1 MKITCF
7 GGVGEIGG
15 NKILL
20 EDRDRRFLLDFGKA
34 FGEYSRFFD
43 GIFVKERV
51 ARGLLDPLAL
61 GLLPPLRGLLRE
73 DLVPA
78 VATSDLQLHPA
89 EPQGPR
95 GKPRQAASLRAS
107 AVEAFWEHWRQR
119 RPLVFRDLRRG
130 SAPAVDLVLLSHAH
144 QDHISDLAFVSHEI
158 PVVATRTTAFIAKVL
173 GDVGIGGIGGVPYI
187 VLRTPGPEGAL
198 QAQREEPYRTRPHH
212 FVDGAPEGHPSG
224 DPLENA
230 SSFWANTATKTLAA
244 LRAEIPADVRF
255 LWWPVDHS
263 LLGAAGYAVE
273 TEAGWVAYTGDLRF
287 HGSAG
292 RQTWDFAEALAA
304 LRPAVL
310 ICEGT
315 RLSATN
321 SLSEAEVGERC
332 LEAAHQADGRLLV
345 ADFAPRN
352 IERLMAFLRIAAETG
367 RRLLV
372 QPKDAYLL
380 RAMYLANPDQGD
392 VMRHASIG
400 LYADP
405 KVTHYEWER
414 LVYDRFAG
422 QLTRPEWVHSS
433 PGDYLLAFSLTD
445 VPDLLDLEYLAKG
458 PMGGVYIFSN
468 SQAYDEEQMVDLVR
482 LWNWASHLGLEMVG
496 LAPSRHGSRGEVSAV
511 STVAGYHAS
520 GHASGAEL
528 AEFVRR
534 VHPRALV
541 AVHTEEPLLWSD
553 HLAGTGIQLVNPEY
567 ARPIQL

>member
-1 MKITCF
+1 MRITLY

-20 EDRDRRFLLDFGKA
+20 EDGPRRLLFDFGKA
-34 FGEYSRFFD
+34 FGENSRFFD

-78 VATSDLQLHPA
+78 LASSDLQLHQMDG
-89 EPQGPR
+89 QGPR
-95 GKPRQAASLRAS
+95 GKVRRTASLQPG
-107 AVEAFWEHWRQR
+107 AVEAFWEYWRR
-119 RPLVFRDLRRG
+119 TRPSVFRDLRRD

-144 QDHISDLAFVSHEI
+144 QDHISDLAYVSNEI

-173 GDVGIGGIGGVPYI
+173 SDVGMGGIGGVPYI
-187 VLRTPGPEGAL
+187 VLRAPGPEGTL
-198 QAQREEPYRTRPHH
+198 QAQREEPYRSRPHH
-212 FVDGAPEGHPSG
+212 FVDGAPVGNPAA
-224 DPLENA
+224 DPLEDA
-230 SSFWANTATKTLAA
+230 ASFWANTATRTLNP
-244 LRAEIPADVRF
+244 LETKISDDVRL

-273 TEAGWVAYTGDLRF
+273 TDAGWVAYTGDLRF
-287 HGSAG
+287 HGKAG
-292 RQTWDFAEALAA
+292 SQTWEFAEALAE

-315 RLSATN
+315 RLGGKGST
-321 SLSEAEVGERC
+321 SETEVGERC
-332 LEAAHQADGRLLV
+332 LEVAGKADGRLLV

-352 IERLMAFLRIAAETG
+352 IERLLVFIRIATETG

-380 RAMYLANPDQGD
+380 RATFLANPQLGD
-392 VMRHASIG
+392 AMQHPSIG

-405 KVTHYEWER
+405 KVTRYDWEK
-414 LVYDRFAG
+414 LIYQRFSS
-422 QLTRPEWVHSS
+422 QLISPETVGST
-433 PGDYLLAFSLTD
+433 PGDYILAFSLTD
-445 VPDLLDLEYLAKG
+445 APDLLDLEYLAKG
-458 PMGGVYIFSN
+458 HMNGEYIFSN

-482 LWNWASHLGLEMVG
+482 LWNWTSRLGLEMIG
-496 LAPSRHGSRGEVSAV
+496 LTPSRRGSRGEVTGI
-511 STVAGYHAS
+511 STVPGFHSS
-520 GHASGAEL
+520 GHASGLEL

-534 VHPRALV
+534 VHPRSLI
-541 AVHTEEPLLWSD
+541 AVHTEEPLLWTEL
-553 HLAGTGIQLVNPEY
+553 LAQTGIQVVIPEY
-567 ARPIQL
+567 AMPIEF